1 MRINRLLIAN
11 RGEIAVRIIKT
22 AKAMGL
28 HCVTM
33 HSEADKNALFVKL
46 SDESFFLPNGYLDI
60 QTIIN
65 KSKEL
70 QVDAIHPG
78 YGFLSENS
86 DFCKKVKDSKIIWI
100 GPDPD
105 TIDLMGDK
113 INSKELCIKE
123 GIPTLLKS
131 TEPKDAKKIGFPILV
146 KASAG
151 GGGKGMRIVETQSQL
166 KDAIAAAKR
175 EASSSFGDD
184 RVFLEK
190 FISKSRHIEVQIL
203 ADNFGNVI
211 HLGEREC
218 SIQRRHQKIIEE
230 SPSSR
235 LTEKIRSEITST
247 AANLAKKINYKSA
260 GTVEF
265 LFDEETNEFW
275 FLEVNTRLQVEH
287 PITEAV
293 TGIDLV
299 KEQIK
304 IAEGKKLSLKQDDI
318 RHSGHAIEARIYA
331 ENPNN
336 NFLPEIGKLEKMQYP
351 LNEGIRW
358 DNGVESGDVVTPN
371 YDPMLAKVIAHAET
385 REQASKLLAKEL
397 KSTHI
402 AGLITNKEFLVN
414 CLENK
419 SFLGGK
425 TTSDFI
431 ERESKKIFL
440 DIDKGLVDKS
450 MKAAVLWLQQINKL
464 DNERLNF
471 LPRNWTNGIMPKE
484 NISFTYQEE
493 EYIFSYENISEDI
506 VIHRKFFERISESKA
521 KLLDHN
527 QAGIRVELDEII
539 LSAQIT
545 KQNDLITVNL
555 GKGDVCFKINPR
567 FADPNEVSIE
577 GGLVAPMPGKIL
589 KIMNKKGAK
598 VKAGDTLIIL
608 EAMKM
613 EHTIKA
619 SDQGIISDLFVKV
632 GDQVENGSLLM
643 KID

>member
-100 GPDPD
+100 GPDPE

-336 NFLPEIGKLEKMQYP
+336 NFLPEIGKLEKMHYP

-450 MKAAVLWLQQINKL
+450 MKAAVLWLQQMNKL

-506 VIHRKFFERISESKA
+506 VIHRKYFERISESRA

>member
-100 GPDPD
+100 GPDPE

-506 VIHRKFFERISESKA
+506 VIHRKYFERISESKA